1 MNLEKSREKLSLAGK
16 LTLGALL
23 AVLAMAVVYAIEV
36 WTSIDAQMTG
46 WGWGMLILGIV
57 LSVAVGGGLSVLLLY
72 SARHDLDR

>member
-1 MNLEKSREKLSLAGK
+1 LEKSREKLSLAGK